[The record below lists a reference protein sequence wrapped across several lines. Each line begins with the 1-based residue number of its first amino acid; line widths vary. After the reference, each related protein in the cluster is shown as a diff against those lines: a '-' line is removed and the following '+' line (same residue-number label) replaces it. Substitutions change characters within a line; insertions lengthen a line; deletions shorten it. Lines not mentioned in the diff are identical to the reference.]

1 MPRQEFRVLSPTA
14 MAALIL
20 PGGVSTSSA
29 TECHSRTHFFRR
41 LHFRHQ
47 PKLSLIVSVPLP
59 HFAWTARPS
68 TVDLEFGSAKLH
80 ARQLRNF
87 CRQLPNQVLLLDE
100 SALCAG
106 RIRFRFDV
114 HDVVARPFGE
124 AVNTVNEGA
133 LLRHESLY
141 PSRTTSFGFLS
152 SRKATKRECRR

>member
-68 TVDLEFGSAKLH
+68 TLISNSDGRNGIPFSSAIFAVSSRIKSSCSISLRCVPAGSAS
-80 ARQLRNF
+80 
-87 CRQLPNQVLLLDE
+87 V
-100 SALCAG
+100 SM
-106 RIRFRFDV
+106 
-114 HDVVARPFGE
+114 
-124 AVNTVNEGA
+124 
-133 LLRHESLY
+133 Y
-141 PSRTTSFGFLS
+141 MM
-152 SRKATKRECRR
+152 